1 MSGTA
6 LPGLDPDTD
15 FDAAAAPP
23 DAVPRG
29 APAAL
34 KLVPPAA
41 LDCPAPPASGEA
53 TRRRI
58 VSSALRLA
66 QASGGWDAVHVHAV
80 ARHAGV
86 TMEELHRYFR
96 DKDSIAEGFFDMA
109 DAAMTAAAREERWPR
124 LPLRERLFTA
134 LMAWLDA
141 LAPHRRIV
149 ADMLG
154 YKMHPEHIHLQVLGV
169 ARISRTVQWW
179 REVALS
185 PATGWRRELEEA
197 VLTTI
202 YLSTFARWLL
212 DASPGAD
219 GTRRQLRRVLA
230 LAERGGGLLGY
241 TR

>member
-15 FDAAAAPP
+15 FGAAAAPP

-34 KLVPPAA
+34 KLVPPPVANT
-41 LDCPAPPASGEA
+41 PAPAAAEES
-53 TRRRI
+53 RRRI

-109 DAAMTAAAREERWPR
+109 DAAMTAAAREESWPR

-185 PATGWRRELEEA
+185 PC
-197 VLTTI
+197 
-202 YLSTFARWLL
+202 LL
-212 DASPGAD
+212 YTSPSPRD
-219 GTRRQLRRVLA
+219 KRQSRMPSSA
-230 LAERGGGLLGY
+230 
-241 TR
+241 

>member
-6 LPGLDPDTD
+6 LPGS
-15 FDAAAAPP
+15 APAR
-23 DAVPRG
+23 DL
-29 APAAL
+29 APAASPSGPAPRAAEL
-34 KLVPPAA
+34 KLVAPGGDVPAR
-41 LDCPAPPASGEA
+41 PASDDA

-58 VSSALRLA
+58 VASALRLA
-66 QASGGWDAVHVHAV
+66 RAPGGWDAVHVHAV
-80 ARHAGV
+80 AREAGA
-86 TMEELHRYFR
+86 TMEEVHRQFP

-109 DAAMTAAAREERWPR
+109 DAAMTAAARDERWPL
-124 LPLRERLFTA
+124 LPLRERLFTS

-141 LAPHRRIV
+141 LAPHRRVV

-154 YKMHPEHIHLQVLGV
+154 YKLHPEHVHLQVRGV

-197 VLTTI
+197 VLTSI
-202 YLSTFARWLL
+202 YLATFARWMM

-219 GTRRQLRRVLA
+219 GTRRQLRRALA

-241 TR
+241 SR